1 MEGRYINSEIIRRF
15 QKHLMEEE
23 KSDATIEKYIRD
35 VKAFVSYINGA
46 AITKETV
53 IAYKQ
58 HLLDENYAV
67 RSINSMLASINSLFC
82 FLGWN
87 DMRVKSLKVQQQVF
101 CPEEKELTRAEYER
115 LCRTAQKKH
124 NERLCLI
131 LQTICSTGIRV
142 SELQFITVE
151 AVKEGKAIVSLK
163 GKTRTIFLTKE
174 LRKKL
179 LRYISEQQ
187 ISEGPVFITR
197 TGKPISRSNIWR
209 EMKGLCE
216 EANVDPSK
224 VFPHNLRHLFARV
237 FYGLEKD
244 IARLADILGHSSIN
258 TTRIYIVST
267 GYEHRRCMEQ
277 MRLVI

>member
-1 MEGRYINSEIIRRF
+1 
-15 QKHLMEEE
+15 MEEE

-35 VKAFVSYINGA
+35 VTTFVSHMNGA

-58 HLLDENYAV
+58 HLLDESYAV

-151 AVKEGKAIVSLK
+151 AVKEGKAVVSLK

-179 LRYISEQQ
+179 IS
-187 ISEGPVFITR
+187 GA
-197 TGKPISRSNIWR
+197 G
-209 EMKGLCE
+209 
-216 EANVDPSK
+216 D
-224 VFPHNLRHLFARV
+224 
-237 FYGLEKD
+237 
-244 IARLADILGHSSIN
+244 
-258 TTRIYIVST
+258 TTWIR
-267 GYEHRRCMEQ
+267 
-277 MRLVI
+277 